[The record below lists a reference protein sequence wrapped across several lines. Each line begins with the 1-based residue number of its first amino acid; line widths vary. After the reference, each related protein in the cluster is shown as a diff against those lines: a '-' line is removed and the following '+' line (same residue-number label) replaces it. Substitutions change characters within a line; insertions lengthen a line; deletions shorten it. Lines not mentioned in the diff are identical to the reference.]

1 MHGLIL
7 IIVLTLTLVIDFIDE
22 NNFGNEHQPSQSYG
36 LAGV

>member
-7 IIVLTLTLVIDFIDE
+7 IIVLTLMFVMIFIDE
-22 NNFGNEHQPSQSYG
+22 NNFENDHQPSQSYG